1 MRRFLVFSLWLV
13 LALAGFIAVLGVFA
27 TRGSVDLS
35 NLPRIETSP
44 VNYARAQAKLES
56 FQRVSEEARAGGRE
70 LPAQISFSH
79 DEVTELFRNWSK
91 KNHWF
96 GSITDLQIA
105 FLQGK
110 GALTG
115 TLRSRKLDFPF
126 RIEFALSTENSRRT
140 VDLTRVQVGELFAP
154 GFARAILLALVDR
167 TVDAGL
173 PRIPMDIE
181 TLVVTNGEILASGSA
196 IP

>member
-1 MRRFLVFSLWLV
+1 MRRVLVFSLWIV

-35 NLPRIETSP
+35 NLPRIEAGP
-44 VNYARAQAKLES
+44 VNYARANAKLEY
-56 FQRVSEEARAGGRE
+56 FHRVSEEARAGGRE
-70 LPAQISFSH
+70 LPAQVDFSH
-79 DEVTELFRNWSK
+79 DELTALLRNWGRRS
-91 KNHWF
+91 HWF
-96 GSITDLQIA
+96 GSIADLQIA
-105 FLQGK
+105 FLPGM

-115 TLRSRKLDFPF
+115 TLRSQGLNFPF
-126 RIEFALSTENSRRT
+126 RIEFTLSTETSHRT
-140 VDLTRVQVGELFAP
+140 AKLTRVQVGELFAP

-173 PRIPMDIE
+173 PRIPMAIE
-181 TLVVTNGEILASGSA
+181 TLVITNGEILASGNA